1 MTNRDRSSTPATTS
15 SSAAVIVWMDPAYGR
30 SKLKP
35 LTLAL
40 SQMGRGKYWLELLLR
55 EEGLVPRVGQAL
67 DRVGDRE
74 PQHLVAL
81 DPGTETAA
89 PHLHHPV
96 AGDLVAATPVDIG
109 GATYR
114 APELA
119 AKPCLFPDLAQRA
132 VLGAFVRFDLALG
145 QSPVVVPRSMD
156 DCNLRLA
163 GSRVPADNSAGRSHH
178 PPICDFQ
185 DLVSQRCSLVIC
197 NGCAAAI

>member
-15 SSAAVIVWMDPAYGR
+15 LSAAVIVWMDPAYGR

-67 DRVGDRE
+67 DRVADRE
-74 PQHLVAL
+74 PQHPVDL

-109 GATYR
+109 GATFR
-114 APELA
+114 PPEPPA
-119 AKPCLFPDLAQRA
+119 NPTLFPDLPPRPF
-132 VLGAFVRFDLALG
+132 LGAFVA
-145 QSPVVVPRSMD
+145 
-156 DCNLRLA
+156 
-163 GSRVPADNSAGRSHH
+163 
-178 PPICDFQ
+178 
-185 DLVSQRCSLVIC
+185 
-197 NGCAAAI
+197 